1 MAQKRGI
8 ISALFRFLAN
18 WNWKKARSIDDAT
31 NQMWTQDAQ
40 SVQAGYDI
48 ALDEARENMASVR
61 DAVAKF
67 MSNVDRNQERLT
79 NLNTEQAELEQ
90 VHNGILAAIEQ
101 MQADGTD
108 DSPDTA
114 SATEEFNQV
123 QIEIER
129 CQAES
134 DALETQLKEDRAKL
148 EDYKL
153 DLQRMQA
160 KIVELEKESV
170 DAVVQKELNDERE
183 KIADQLAGLQTSF
196 DQGPIDAI
204 RKANRDQKSR
214 VKITEELGGIDSDR
228 RREKFKRAG
237 SKVAGNEKL
246 QAMLEK
252 RKSEREG
259 PSTDATAPTTSE
271 SEDRAQI

>member
-8 ISALFRFLAN
+8 ISAFFRFLVN
-18 WNWKKARSIDDAT
+18 WNWKQARMIDDAA
-31 NQMWTQDAQ
+31 NQMWTKDAQ

-48 ALDEARENMASVR
+48 ALDEARGNMASVR

-79 NLNTEQAELEQ
+79 NLNAEQAELEQ
-90 VHNGILAAIEQ
+90 VQGGILAAIEQ
-101 MQADGTD
+101 IQADGTD
-108 DSPDTA
+108 DSPDAA
-114 SATEEFNQV
+114 SAAEEFSQV
-123 QIEIER
+123 QIEIEK
-129 CQAES
+129 CQTES
-134 DALETQLKEDRAKL
+134 DTLETQLEEDRAKL
-148 EDYKL
+148 EEYKL
-153 DLQRMQA
+153 DLQRMQS
-160 KIVELEKESV
+160 KIAELEKESV
-170 DAVVQKELNDERE
+170 EAVVQKELNDERE

-252 RKSEREG
+252 RKADREG
-259 PSTDATAPTTSE
+259 PSTDAAAPATSE